1 MMTNVSLYYVSPRSP
16 LSICT
21 SNSVH
26 EWQCKRSFKTK
37 ILLSKIIKWSSPSV
51 EKYFR
56 QIFKDYHSWSY
67 CEKTL
72 FLKLQMRALK
82 LLYCLRGTCFTR
94 SGNWFSLWH
103 TTTSSRDVHDKVI
116 RLNKYFTVV
125 WASTLEFSVKRG
137 TAKYCNSHWYSKYFR
152 VISQT
157 LLIDVLVKGKNSAV
171 MFLNGQPPRC
181 SS

>member
-1 MMTNVSLYYVSPRSP
+1 M
-16 LSICT
+16 
-21 SNSVH
+21 
-26 EWQCKRSFKTK
+26 
-37 ILLSKIIKWSSPSV
+37 

-181 SS
+181 SSKGAAPKQKCFRPAKIVYYYYIAAQYTTFWVQPQKS